1 MFSYGLKLLMFKKWC
16 TFTCARFMY
25 FTGSSG
31 RQFSG
36 LSAGGHTLKIV
47 ADNCG
52 TNRRPL
58 VVEFTVEGVSIG

>member
-1 MFSYGLKLLMFKKWC
+1 MFSFGLQLLMFKKWY
-16 TFTCARFMY
+16 TCAHFMY

-31 RQFSG
+31 QQFSG
-36 LSAGGHTLKIV
+36 LSAGGHMLKIV